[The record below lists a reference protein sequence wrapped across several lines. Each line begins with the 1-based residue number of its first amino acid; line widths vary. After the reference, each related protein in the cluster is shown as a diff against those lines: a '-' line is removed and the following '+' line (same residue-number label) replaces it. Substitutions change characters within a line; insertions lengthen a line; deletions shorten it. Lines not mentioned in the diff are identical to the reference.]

1 MKLSKLEIRI
11 LETLYEANKPLSL
24 KDISSRIKL
33 RINPRTVL
41 NEINKLIKNN
51 RIEKEGNTNSAKYF
65 LDDIIRY
72 YKKFEYLYVF
82 KKDEIAGYFIKME
95 NSFRFIY
102 STEFLISLNEPI
114 ATISLTSGVTDFKEI
129 PAIFE
134 ENIPEG
140 INREILEI
148 NTKIS
153 DEFELLLTLEDNIG
167 DLRFSKTTDLVHSQL
182 KKGQTYLSLLD
193 EILAKNKKIELLE
206 GFKIDIEEQILFP
219 ENYDISKLQIKKSD
233 GISGF
238 QYKKLVHI
246 NFEDKVI
253 RAEGNNSKNYI
264 LKPYSK
270 LKADPKNEHYFP
282 HISVNEHLFMSFAKN
297 ELDFR
302 VPYSAIIKRDGDEE
316 YHYIVKRFDR
326 YNTYKFNK
334 ATFAPFLGL
343 TSEKKYDT
351 SSEKLFKRIAL
362 ELKNSKERMEL
373 LKHYVYSVIIV
384 HEDMHTKNLSL
395 IFEKEKVFFA
405 PLYDIACTGIYD
417 TSKAYDS
424 HISINGKQSNIRPN
438 DFKILCK
445 ILDIKFTD
453 FKSEAKKIA
462 LKYAQKLPEYFDE
475 LDKLE
480 NINFYKS
487 KIRKKVGQEATWIR
501 ANTPLSFVE
510 VLRKFHK
517 KQILRLKELSPS
529 LPSKLTIHLI

>member
-1 MKLSKLEIRI
+1 MKLNSLEIRI
-11 LETLYEANKPLSL
+11 LEILYEENKALSL
-24 KDISSRIKL
+24 KDIVSKIKL

-41 NEINKLIKNN
+41 KEINKLIKNN
-51 RIEKEGNTNSAKYF
+51 RIEKEAKTNSARYF
-65 LDDIIRY
+65 LDDVVRY
-72 YKKFEYLYVF
+72 YKKFEYLYVL
-82 KKDEIAGYFIKME
+82 KKDEIAGYFIKMD
-95 NSFRFIY
+95 NFYRFIY
-102 STEFLISLNEPI
+102 STEFLIGLNEPI
-114 ATISLTSGVTDFKEI
+114 ATIALTSGVNDFKEI
-129 PAIFE
+129 PTIFE

-148 NTKIS
+148 NTKTS
-153 DEFELLLTLEDNIG
+153 DEFELLLKLEDNIG
-167 DLRFSKTTDLVHSQL
+167 DLRFSKIKNAVPTQL

-193 EILAKNKKIELLE
+193 EILAKNKKIEILE
-206 GFKIDIEEQILFP
+206 GFKIDIEEHILFP
-219 ENYDISKLQIKKSD
+219 ENYDITKLQIQKSD

-246 NFEDKVI
+246 NFENKIIV
-253 RAEGNNSKNYI
+253 AEGNNSKDYI
-264 LKPYSK
+264 LKPYSEE
-270 LKADPKNEHYFP
+270 KANPKSEYYFP
-282 HISVNEHLFMSFAKN
+282 HISINEHLFMSFAKN
-297 ELDFR
+297 ELGFR
-302 VPYSAIIKRDGDEE
+302 VPYSAIIKRDSDEE
-316 YHYIVKRFDR
+316 YHYVVKRFDR

-343 TSEKKYDT
+343 SSERKYDT

-362 ELKNSKERMEL
+362 ELKSSKERMEL

-384 HEDMHTKNLSL
+384 HEDMHAKNLSL

-438 DFKILCK
+438 DFRVLCK

-453 FKSEAKKIA
+453 FKSEAEKIA

-501 ANTPLSFVE
+501 SDTPLPFVE

-517 KQILRLKELSPS
+517 KQLERLK
-529 LPSKLTIHLI
+529 KLGWINSYPINH